1 MFKKVLVPYDGTS
14 FSNKALKTAKEMA
27 ECYDLE
33 LLVLDVV
40 AVPGVTVAS
49 ASDITNADKMTT
61 NPVIEAAKAIIGDSN
76 IKVSYKIAMG
86 DVVKTIVNVCR
97 AEQCKLIV
105 MGNRGLSGISEV
117 LMGSVSHKVVEL
129 SNIPVMIVK

>member
-1 MFKKVLVPYDGTS
+1 MFSKVLVPYDGTS
-14 FSNKALKTAKEMA
+14 FSDKALKTAKEMA
-27 ECYDLE
+27 ECYGVE

-40 AVPGVTVAS
+40 AVPGVTAS
-49 ASDITNADKMTT
+49 AASDITNADKLTS
-61 NPVIEAAKAIIGDSN
+61 NAVIEAAKKIVGDSD
-76 IKVSYKIAMG
+76 IKVTYKIAMG

-97 AEQCKLIV
+97 AEQCKLVV